1 MSSSSSATT
10 ALRVADSFLVANGKI
25 RGLDLHRRRF
35 TASCAAAGIDAGRYF
50 DDQVKRLPG
59 FGRWFPR
66 FELDAGGKLSVQ
78 LRPAPP
84 QGGRIRVVVHDG
96 PDPRTQPLVKGPD
109 LDALGELKA
118 QAGKAF
124 GADEVLLADPDG
136 VVVEAAYSAVLWW
149 EDDTLCVP
157 PTDRPYLP
165 SVTSELVRRIAATE
179 EIEVAERARTAADL
193 ADAEV
198 WLVNALHGIRPVEA
212 WNHDPIDPLPFTRST
227 AWQQRLLSSAT

>member
-1 MSSSSSATT
+1 MTS
-10 ALRVADSFLVANGKI
+10 LRVADSFLVANGKV

-35 TASCAAAGIDAGRYF
+35 TASCAALGVEAGEYF

-66 FELDAGGKLSVQ
+66 FELDAEGNLSVQ
-78 LRPAPP
+78 VRPAPP

-109 LDALGELKA
+109 LAALAELKA
-118 QAGKAF
+118 QASKTF

-136 VVVEAAYSAVLWW
+136 IVVEAAYSAVLWW
-149 EDDTLCVP
+149 EDDTLCIP
-157 PTDRPYLP
+157 PTDRDYLP
-165 SVTSELVRRIAATE
+165 SVTAELVRRIAATE
-179 EIEVAERARTAADL
+179 NVDVAERARTAADL
-193 ADAEV
+193 AATEL

-212 WNHDPIDPLPFTRST
+212 WDHDPIDPLPFTRST
-227 AWQQRLLSSAT
+227 SWQQTLLATAATL

>member
-1 MSSSSSATT
+1 MSS
-10 ALRVADSFLVANGKI
+10 LRVADSFLVANGKV

-35 TASCAAAGIDAGRYF
+35 TASCAALGVEAGEYF
-50 DDQVKRLPG
+50 DDQVKRLPA

-66 FELDAGGKLSVQ
+66 FELDVDRNLSVR

-84 QGGRIRVVVHDG
+84 QGGRIRVVLHDG

-109 LDALGELKA
+109 LEALTALKD
-118 QAGKAF
+118 QATKPFSAH
-124 GADEVLLADPDG
+124 EVLLADSDG
-136 VVVEAAYSAVLWW
+136 VVVEAAHSAVLWW
-149 EDDTLCVP
+149 EGDTLCVP

-165 SVTSELVRRIAATE
+165 SVTSELVRRIATTEGIEIAERSRTATE
-179 EIEVAERARTAADL
+179 L
-193 ADAEV
+193 AVTEV

-227 AWQQRLLSSAT
+227 SWQQTLLASATPV

>member
-1 MSSSSSATT
+1 MTS
-10 ALRVADSFLVANGKI
+10 LRVADSFLVANGKV

-35 TASCAAAGIDAGRYF
+35 TASCAALGVEAGEYF

-66 FELDAGGKLSVQ
+66 FELATDGTLSVQ

-84 QGGRIRVVVHDG
+84 QGGRIRVVAHDG
-96 PDPRTQPLVKGPD
+96 PDPRTTPLVKGPD
-109 LDALGELKA
+109 LEALGDLKA
-118 QAGKAF
+118 QANKTF
-124 GADEVLLADPDG
+124 GADEVLLVDLDG

-149 EDDTLCVP
+149 EDDTLCIP

-165 SVTSELVRRIAATE
+165 SVTSELVRRIATAE
-179 EIEVAERARTAADL
+179 NVEIAERPRTATDL
-193 ADAEV
+193 AATEV

-212 WNHDPIDPLPFTRST
+212 WNHDSIDPLPFTRST
-227 AWQQRLLSSAT
+227 TWQQTLLTTATPL

>member
-1 MSSSSSATT
+1 MK
-10 ALRVADSFLVANGKI
+10 LQVADSFLVANGKI

-35 TASCAAAGIDAGRYF
+35 TSSCAMHGIDAGNFF

-66 FELDAGGKLSVQ
+66 FELSADGNLSVN
-78 LRPAPP
+78 LRPAPT

-109 LDALGELKA
+109 LDVLGALKA
-118 QAGKAF
+118 QAAKDF
-124 GADEVLLADPDG
+124 HADELLLADADG

-157 PTDRPYLP
+157 PADRPYLP
-165 SVTSELVRRIAATE
+165 SVTSELVRRIAATDG
-179 EIEVAERARTAADL
+179 IEVAERARTATDL
-193 ADAEV
+193 AEYEV

-227 AWQQRLLSSAT
+227 RWQQLLLEMAS